1 MVLTA
6 YFLYGFQS
14 PAFALA
20 FIMALIVMYD
30 ATGVRWAAGL
40 HAKAI
45 NQIVEYLD
53 SGDVNDQEKN
63 LNDLI
68 PKLNES
74 LGHRVIEVICGAL
87 LGIAIAV
94 VGQFIRQGG
103 IHLF

>member
-1 MVLTA
+1 M
-6 YFLYGFQS
+6 
-14 PAFALA
+14 
-20 FIMALIVMYD
+20 
-30 ATGVRWAAGL
+30 
-40 HAKAI
+40 
-45 NQIVEYLD
+45 
-53 SGDVNDQEKN
+53 NDQEKN

-94 VGQFIRQGG
+94 AGQFIRQGG